1 MAETLSQS
9 EIDALLS
16 ALSSGDLEPS
26 DIEKD
31 EENVKIKNYDFKRP
45 QKFSKDVIRAVEVIH
60 DNYARIVSNYLTA
73 QLRSNVK
80 VKIESVEQ
88 ITYEEFIHSIPST
101 TVLNLFRMPPLD
113 GQIIL
118 ETNEEFVLRIF
129 DVLAG
134 GSGDKKPK
142 FKELT
147 DIEKNIIKHVNQ
159 EMISKLKLAWE
170 DVMDVEP
177 ILDSI
182 ETNPALN
189 QILAP
194 NEPVALVTFSVD
206 MFDTSLLI
214 NICIPYLSIEKV
226 LDNLVIK
233 NWFSTTDNEQG
244 EEVKANIN
252 KTIKNV
258 DVAMKAVLGETKIS
272 VNDFLS
278 LFTGD
283 IVTLDRSY
291 DSTVD
296 IYVEDELL
304 FKAKPGLKGKNKAVQ
319 IIEYIDKGV
328 ENDG

>member
-31 EENVKIKNYDFKRP
+31 EENIKIKNYDFKRP

-88 ITYEEFIHSIPST
+88 ITYEEFIHAIPST

-170 DVMDVEP
+170 DVMEVEP

-272 VNDFLS
+272 VNDFLN

-304 FKAKPGLKGKNKAVQ
+304 FKAKPGLKGKNKAAQ

>member
-1 MAETLSQS
+1 MFPELGTHFAKVIDNRIKYVDTL
-9 EIDALLS
+9 ID
-16 ALSSGDLEPS
+16 DFS
-26 DIEKD
+26 DKD
-31 EENVKIKNYDFKRP
+31 KYP
-45 QKFSKDVIRAVEVIH
+45 QIAI
-60 DNYARIVSNYLTA
+60 
-73 QLRSNVK
+73 
-80 VKIESVEQ
+80 
-88 ITYEEFIHSIPST
+88 
-101 TVLNLFRMPPLD
+101 
-113 GQIIL
+113 
-118 ETNEEFVLRIF
+118 
-129 DVLAG
+129 
-134 GSGDKKPK
+134 
-142 FKELT
+142 
-147 DIEKNIIKHVNQ
+147 
-159 EMISKLKLAWE
+159 
-170 DVMDVEP
+170 
-177 ILDSI
+177 
-182 ETNPALN
+182 
-189 QILAP
+189 
-194 NEPVALVTFSVD
+194 SVD
-206 MFDTSLLI
+206 MLDTSLLI

-233 NWFSTTDNEQG
+233 NWFSTIDNEQG

-272 VNDFLS
+272 VNDFLN

>member
-31 EENVKIKNYDFKRP
+31 EENIKIKNYDFKRP

-170 DVMDVEP
+170 DVMEVEP

-272 VNDFLS
+272 VNDFLN

>member
-31 EENVKIKNYDFKRP
+31 EENIKIKNYDFKRP

-170 DVMDVEP
+170 DVMEVEP

-233 NWFSTTDNEQG
+233 NWLSTTDNEQG

-272 VNDFLS
+272 VNDFLN

>member
-31 EENVKIKNYDFKRP
+31 EENVKVKNYDFKRP

-118 ETNEEFVLRIF
+118 ETNEEFVLRIY

-134 GSGDKKPK
+134 GSGNKKPK

-147 DIEKNIIKHVNQ
+147 DIEKNIIRHINQ
-159 EMISKLKLAWE
+159 EMILKLKLAWE
-170 DVMDVEP
+170 DVMEVET
-177 ILDSI
+177 ILDSM

-194 NEPVALVTFSVD
+194 NEPVALITFSVE

-214 NICIPYLSIEKV
+214 NICIPYLSIETV
-226 LDNLVIK
+226 LDKLVIK
-233 NWFSTTDNEQG
+233 NWFSTLDNEQG
-244 EEVKANIN
+244 EEAKETIN
-252 KTIKNV
+252 RTIKNV
-258 DVAMKAVLGETKIS
+258 DVGMKAVLGETKIS
-272 VNDFLS
+272 VNDFLN

-283 IVTLDRSY
+283 IITLDRGY
-291 DSTVD
+291 DSAVD

-319 IIEYIDKGV
+319 IIEYIDRGV

>member
-31 EENVKIKNYDFKRP
+31 EENLKVKNYDFKRP

-118 ETNEEFVLRIF
+118 ETNEEFVLRIY

-134 GSGDKKPK
+134 GNGGKKPK

-147 DIEKNIIKHVNQ
+147 DIEKNIIRHINQ

-194 NEPVALVTFSVD
+194 NEPVALITFSVE

-233 NWFSTTDNEQG
+233 NWFSTLDNEQG
-244 EEVKANIN
+244 EEAKENIDR
-252 KTIKNV
+252 TIKSV
-258 DVAMKAVLGETKIS
+258 DVGMKAVLGETKIS

-278 LFTGD
+278 LFKGD
-283 IVTLDRSY
+283 IITLDRSC
-291 DSTVD
+291 DTTVD
-296 IYVEDELL
+296 IYVEDKIL

-319 IIEYIDKGV
+319 IIEYIDRGV

>member
-170 DVMDVEP
+170 DVMEVEP

-233 NWFSTTDNEQG
+233 NWFSTIDNEQG

-258 DVAMKAVLGETKIS
+258 DRKS
-272 VNDFLS
+272 V
-278 LFTGD
+278 
-283 IVTLDRSY
+283 V
-291 DSTVD
+291 
-296 IYVEDELL
+296 
-304 FKAKPGLKGKNKAVQ
+304 
-319 IIEYIDKGV
+319 
-328 ENDG
+328 

>member
-170 DVMDVEP
+170 DVMEVEP

-233 NWFSTTDNEQG
+233 NWFSTIDNEQG
-244 EEVKANIN
+244 EEVKENIN

-272 VNDFLS
+272 VNDFLN

>member
-31 EENVKIKNYDFKRP
+31 EENVKIKDYDFKRP
-45 QKFSKDVIRAVEVIH
+45 QKFSKDVIRAIEVIH
-60 DNYARIVSNYLTA
+60 DNYSRIVSNYLTA
-73 QLRSNVK
+73 QLRTNVK
-80 VKIESVEQ
+80 VKIENVEQ
-88 ITYEEFIHSIPST
+88 ITYEEFIHSVPST

-118 ETNEEFVLRIF
+118 ETNEEFVLRIY

-170 DVMDVEP
+170 DVMEVEP

-194 NEPVALVTFSVD
+194 NEPVALITFSVD

-214 NICIPYLSIEKV
+214 NICIPHLSIEKV
-226 LDNLVIK
+226 LDKLVIK
-233 NWFSTTDNEQG
+233 NWFSTIDNEQG
-244 EEVKANIN
+244 EEVKDNIN
-252 KTIKNV
+252 KVIKNV
-258 DVAMKAVLGETKIS
+258 DVGMKAVLGETMIS
-272 VNDFLS
+272 VNDFLNI
-278 LFTGD
+278 FTGD
-283 IVTLDRSY
+283 IITLDRSY
-291 DSTVD
+291 NSTID

-319 IIEYIDKGV
+319 IIEYIDRGV